1 MTSKPAP
8 REATLEAYLRVQCHK
23 RKAMPLKFTSP
34 GRRSVPDRIVLARFG
49 HVFFVEMKA
58 PGKRPTPAQEAE
70 HARLRALG
78 FRVWVADSRAAVDAL
93 LAVEF
98 REGAPL

>member
-1 MTSKPAP
+1 M
-8 REATLEAYLRVQCHK
+8 REATVEQYLRRRCHE
-23 RKAMPLKFTSP
+23 RGALCLKFTSP
-34 GRRSVPDRIVLARFG
+34 GRRSVPDRLVLAPHG
-49 HVFFVEMKA
+49 HVFFVELKA
-58 PGKRPTPAQEAE
+58 PGKDATPAQAAE

-78 FRVWVADSRAAVDAL
+78 FRVWVADGRPAVDAM